1 MLSQDLYYMYVY
13 EVYYSKNIF
22 YDKDL
27 GEIEHISEWLLT
39 LTNRWQFIKFW
50 LLTPIRYLHDA

>member
-1 MLSQDLYYMYVY
+1 MLSQDVYYMYVY

-27 GEIEHISEWLLT
+27 GGDREYIGVAIDTDQSVAIH
-39 LTNRWQFIKFW
+39 
-50 LLTPIRYLHDA
+50 